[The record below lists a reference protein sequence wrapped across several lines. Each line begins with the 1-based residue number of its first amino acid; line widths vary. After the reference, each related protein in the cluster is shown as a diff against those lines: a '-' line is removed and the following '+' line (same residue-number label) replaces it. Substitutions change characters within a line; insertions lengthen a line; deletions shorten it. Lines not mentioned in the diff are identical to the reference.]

1 MFNGSGIYMRKSGMD
16 KRIYE
21 KIKQSIKTREI
32 QAYYQHNFDAAEK
45 RPGHSEM
52 SLRSIADNK
61 IYKDIKKAIK
71 NHELQAFYQPQ
82 YNAVTNKIVSAEAL
96 VRWVKPDGSMVPPSE
111 FIPILEETGF
121 VGDVDW
127 YMAELACQTLG
138 EQLGMG
144 HHAPAI
150 AVNFSRWHVHETNF
164 ADRLSA
170 IADKYH
176 VPHSLLEIEI
186 TESALIDENTKIKAW
201 IDSVR
206 ESGFSVAIDD
216 FGSGLSSLSFVKDM
230 SVDVLK
236 IDKSLLSGNCEDEKE
251 RIVLESI
258 FYFAERLHL
267 MTVAEGVE
275 TKEQLGFLR
284 TVSCK
289 KIQGYLFAKPLSRD
303 EYLTACRQCSEDD
316 NSEDILKVQA
326 HISAMRM
333 LLDAVFVRYP
343 LVIYSNLSR
352 NSYYTITSSNYTS
365 TNCPSAG
372 EFDDLIERGVASMHP
387 DDKEK
392 FYNAFCRENLLKAY
406 ERGEKSIKLETRQL
420 GDDGVYRVTE
430 TTQYF
435 VKSPSSDDILVI
447 SLCANVSG

>member
-1 MFNGSGIYMRKSGMD
+1 MRKSGMD

-21 KIKQSIKTREI
+21 KIKQSIKNREI
-32 QAYYQHNFDAAEK
+32 QAYYQHNFDTAERK
-45 RPGHSEM
+45 TGHSDM

-71 NHELQAFYQPQ
+71 NHELQAYYQPQ

-111 FIPILEETGF
+111 FIPVLEESGF

-164 ADRLSA
+164 AERLSA
-170 IADKYH
+170 IADKYN

-186 TESALIDENTKIKAW
+186 TESALIDENMKIKAW

-206 ESGFSVAIDD
+206 DAGFSVAIDD

-236 IDKSLLSGNCEDEKE
+236 IDKSLLSNNCEDEKE

-289 KIQGYLFAKPLSRD
+289 KIQGYLFAKPLSKD
-303 EYLTACRQCSEDD
+303 EYLTACRQCSPEDKGV
-316 NSEDILKVQA
+316 DILKVQA

-343 LVIYSNLSR
+343 LVVYSNLSR
-352 NSYYTITSSNYTS
+352 NSYYTITGKNFTA

-372 EFDDLIERGVASMHP
+372 DYDDLISYGRDSMHP
-387 DDKEK
+387 DDMDI
-392 FYNAFCRENLLKAY
+392 FYETFCRENLLEVYKQGT
-406 ERGEKSIKLETRQL
+406 RSVKLITRQL
-420 GDDGVYRVTE
+420 GDDGVYRNTEVTN
-430 TTQYF
+430 YF

-447 SLCANVSG
+447 SLCANVT

>member
-1 MFNGSGIYMRKSGMD
+1 MRKSGMD

-21 KIKQSIKTREI
+21 KVKQSIKNREI
-32 QAYYQHNFDAAEK
+32 QAYYQHNFDAAVK
-45 RPGHSEM
+45 RQGVSDNTA
-52 SLRSIADNK
+52 RDIVADNK
-61 IYKDIKKAIK
+61 LYKDIKKAIK
-71 NHELQAFYQPQ
+71 NHELQAYYQPQ

-111 FIPILEETGF
+111 FIPVLEETGF

-170 IADKYH
+170 IADKYN
-176 VPHSLLEIEI
+176 VPHSLFEVEI
-186 TESALIDENTKIKAW
+186 TESALIDENKKIKEW

-206 ESGFSVAIDD
+206 ASGFSVAIDD

-236 IDKSLLSGNCEDEKE
+236 IDKSLLSNNCEDEKE

-284 TVSCK
+284 TCSCK
-289 KIQGYLFAKPLSRD
+289 KVQGFLFAKPLSRD
-303 EYLTACRQCSEDD
+303 EYLTACRQCSDD
-316 NSEDILKVQA
+316 GNGEDILKVQA

-343 LVIYSNLSR
+343 LVIYSNLTR
-352 NSYYTITSSNYTS
+352 NSYYTITGKNYTS
-365 TNCPSAG
+365 TQCASAG
-372 EFDDLIERGVASMHP
+372 NFDDLISQGVASMHP
-387 DDKEK
+387 DDRQI
-392 FYNAFCRENLLKAY
+392 FHDTFCRENLLKAY
-406 ERGEKSIKLETRQL
+406 ERGERCVKLVTRQK
-420 GDDGVYRVTE
+420 GDDGVYRLAESTD
-430 TTQYF
+430 YF

-447 SLCANVSG
+447 SLCANV